1 MNSQNICKHLKTKL
15 GLIAI
20 GTLLLTTNSQAMIKN
35 SLVVHNS
42 RNETITV
49 EVSNSQGE
57 SLGAF
62 SINTHAVR
70 SIKIEDTQEG
80 TDWFD
85 AYDASGRWIKQGS
98 ASGVYSNFDWWV
110 D

>member
-1 MNSQNICKHLKTKL
+1 MDWIPSKFHISFFIFAVLYWSPTVN
-15 GLIAI
+15 
-20 GTLLLTTNSQAMIKN
+20 AMIKG

-49 EVSNSQGE
+49 EVYNSQSK

-62 SINTHAVR
+62 TVYAKATQSIT
-70 SIKIEDTQEG
+70 IEDTQEG

-85 AYDASGRWIKQGS
+85 AYDASGRWIKRGS
-98 ASGVYSNFDWWV
+98 ASGVYTNFDWWV